1 MHQQSPHFDLK
12 NIAPSLRLDDEGIWI
27 PARSSAISYP
37 EDGNSICFE
46 VEESSYWFRHRNNLI
61 KRLYAKYASGIRMY
75 DIGGGN
81 GIVTKYLSDHG
92 ESCVLVE
99 PGRSGAL
106 NARRR
111 GIENVVQSTLQDAGF
126 LDGTIEN
133 VGLFDVVEHIQDDHS
148 FLKDLGRYQKRGS
161 LAFITVPSLR
171 FLWSSE
177 DTLAGHYRRYTKKSL
192 ENVLKSTGYDLCYCT
207 YFFSF
212 LVAPIFLVRTLPSM
226 VGLRRKSGLA
236 VAKREHSASNSMVA
250 ATLQKATRFE
260 SEMVMRGKSI
270 GIGSSLLAVAR
281 KR

>member
-1 MHQQSPHFDLK
+1 MHQQSPQFDLK
-12 NIAPSLRLDDEGIWI
+12 SIAPSLRLDDEGIWI
-27 PARSSAISYP
+27 PSRSSAISYP

-61 KRLYAKYASGIRMY
+61 KRLYAKYASGTRMY

-126 LDGTIEN
+126 LDGAIEN
-133 VGLFDVVEHIQDDHS
+133 VGLFDVVEHIQDDHL

-192 ENVLKSTGYDLCYCT
+192 ETVLNSTGYDMFYCT

-212 LVAPIFLVRTLPSM
+212 LVAPIFFVRTLPSM
-226 VGLRRKSGLA
+226 IGLRGKTCLA
-236 VAKREHSASNSMVA
+236 VAKREHSTSNSMVA
-250 ATLQKATRFE
+250 SVLLKATQFE
-260 SEMVMRGKSI
+260 SERVMRGKSI
-270 GIGSSLLAVAR
+270 ALGSSLLAVAR